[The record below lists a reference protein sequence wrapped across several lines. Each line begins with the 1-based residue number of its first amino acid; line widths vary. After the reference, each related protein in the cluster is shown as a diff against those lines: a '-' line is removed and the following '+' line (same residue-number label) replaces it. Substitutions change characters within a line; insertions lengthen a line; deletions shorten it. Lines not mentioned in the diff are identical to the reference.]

1 MKLPFLSKDNGD
13 MMSPK
18 PNFKEMS
25 LQELKE
31 YVLSHR
37 DDQEAWQEFTH
48 RERPNAVYFDTD
60 VPLTTQKQKLQELI
74 ENDRLRR
81 LG

>member
-1 MKLPFLSKDNGD
+1 
-13 MMSPK
+13 MSPK
-18 PNFKEMS
+18 PNFKAMN
-25 LQELKE
+25 LQELIK
-31 YVLSHR
+31 YILFHR

-60 VPLTTQKQKLQELI
+60 VPLETQKQKLQELI
-74 ENDRLRR
+74 ESDRIRK

>member
-1 MKLPFLSKDNGD
+1 
-13 MMSPK
+13 MSLK
-18 PNFKEMS
+18 PNFKAMS
-25 LQELKE
+25 LQELKK

-37 DDQEAWQEFTH
+37 DDQEAWQEFTC

-60 VPLTTQKQKLQELI
+60 VPLATQKQRLQELI

-81 LG
+81 LDKENE

>member
-1 MKLPFLSKDNGD
+1 

-18 PNFKEMS
+18 PNFKAMS
-25 LQELKE
+25 LHELKK

-37 DDQEAWQEFTH
+37 EDQEAWQEFSH

-60 VPLTTQKQKLQELI
+60 IPLATQKQRLQELI
-74 ENDRLRR
+74 ESDNL
-81 LG
+81 